1 MGKTLIGGFPMKLLP
16 YVITFVKDA
25 AKAVKRI
32 KQTEF
37 TSVTDSTL
45 TELLGIATLTVTMYA
60 LRREGDEDILHLQC
74 THRQEVAL
82 CTHCGTLSTNVHQE
96 EPRCVR
102 HLDVWGK
109 KTFLHFPSRRF
120 KCDECGRVF
129 TEELSFVDSHRRQS
143 AAFELHIY
151 RSCLSSTCKAVA
163 MREGLSQST
172 VKEILNRLA
181 VLKKNVGGGDTIR
194 VLGIDEISLKKRHKQ
209 FVLVISDISRKCILA
224 VLPDREKQTL
234 ENWIDS
240 QSAQKRK
247 SIRFV
252 SIDMWRPYYHAVR
265 DKLPRAKVVVDRF
278 HVMKQLNTRL
288 TQLRTKYQKQCDPET
303 QKILKGSRWI
313 IVRNRSELTKKQSD
327 QLNQILD
334 LCPELRSVYLLKE
347 EFRTIF
353 EKIKSRQK
361 AARFLDTWCLKA
373 ERTGDKYFARFL
385 STLKNWRTQILNYFI
400 ERITNGFVEGTNNAI
415 RAIIRMAFGYRN
427 FDNFKIRVM
436 AALGDFHTNPR

>member
-1 MGKTLIGGFPMKLLP
+1 MKLLP
-16 YVITFVKDA
+16 YMTSFVKDA

-32 KQTEF
+32 TQAEF
-37 TSVTDSTL
+37 TAVADNTL
-45 TELLGIATLTVTMYA
+45 TELLGIATMFVTMYV
-60 LRREGDEDILHLQC
+60 LRREGDEDVLHLRC
-74 THRQEVAL
+74 AHREEVAL

-109 KTFLHFPSRRF
+109 KTFLHFLSRRF
-120 KCDECGRVF
+120 KCDQCGKVF
-129 TEELSFVDSHRRQS
+129 TEELPFMDSHRRQS
-143 AAFELHIY
+143 MAFEMHVY
-151 RSCLSSTCKAVA
+151 QSCLTSTRKAVA
-163 MREGLSQST
+163 VREGLSQST
-172 VKEILNRLA
+172 VKEIFNRLA
-181 VLKKNVGGGDTIR
+181 ALKKSVVADGTTR

-234 ENWIDS
+234 ENWIES
-240 QSAQKRK
+240 LSAPKRK
-247 SIRFV
+247 AIRFV

-313 IVRNRSELTKKQSD
+313 IVRNRSELSKKQAD
-327 QLNQILD
+327 QLNRILE
-334 LCPELRSVYLLKE
+334 LCPELGTLYLLKE

-353 EKIKSRQK
+353 EKIKCRDK
-361 AARFLDTWCLKA
+361 AARFLDIWCLKA
-373 ERTGDKYFARFL
+373 ERTGDKYIAKFL
-385 STLKNWRTQILNYFI
+385 ITLKNWRSQILNYFI
-400 ERITNGFVEGTNNAI
+400 ERITNGFVEGTNNSL

-427 FDNFKIRVM
+427 FENFKLR
-436 AALGDFHTNPR
+436 ALAGFSDFHANPR